1 MQSLKNL
8 QMCNYY
14 LLRIINF
21 INNRK
26 SNQVPLEKKVSD
38 LLFLQ
43 KKRKSEHP
51 FVNYQWNYM
60 TPKKEVNFSLLK
72 QTDLKS
78 ETNAFSTE
86 PNGLSNYNSSSELSF
101 EYNIKNK
108 NSRYKRLNE
117 IEYLIKKI
125 INSNNEN
132 QKMNL
137 EGNDFGVP
145 GKNKFFK
152 KEKIDVAKNTELSK
166 FKNNNR
172 KNINLFKVM
181 NINSNGNDIIENNC
195 GKKDDEDINKRS
207 GVKVMINNKLVYSNS
222 NGTNLY
228 QYSNNFQKSKKI
240 IFIDVG
246 RRRSKYRGVSK
257 NGNQWQVL
265 IMINK
270 SKSYVGTYTTEDFAA
285 RVYDILAIKN
295 RGNKA
300 KTNFIY
306 SESQIRKIC
315 NTDIDI
321 KSKNLKEIISEL
333 LKEK

>member
-8 QMCNYY
+8 QMCNDY

-21 INNRK
+21 INNSK
-26 SNQVPLEKKVSD
+26 NKQVPIESKVSD

-43 KKRKSEHP
+43 KKRKSDQL
-51 FVNYQWNYM
+51 FLNYQWSYM
-60 TPKKEVNFSLLK
+60 TPKKEVDFSLLK

-78 ETNAFSTE
+78 ETNAISLE
-86 PNGLSNYNSSSELSF
+86 QNGLSNYNSSSELSF
-101 EYNIKNK
+101 DYNIEKKNF
-108 NSRYKRLNE
+108 RYKRLDE
-117 IEYLIKKI
+117 IEYLLKKI

-132 QKMNL
+132 QKINL
-137 EGNDFGVP
+137 EENDLGIP

-152 KEKIDVAKNTELSK
+152 NEKIDVDKNTELSK
-166 FKNNNR
+166 FKNANR
-172 KNINLFKVM
+172 KSNNLFKVM
-181 NINSNGNDIIENNC
+181 NVNGNDIIENNC
-195 GKKDDEDINKRS
+195 SKKYDEDNNKRS
-207 GVKVMINNKLVYSNS
+207 EVKVMINNKLVYSNS
-222 NGTNLY
+222 TGTNLY
-228 QYSNNFQKSKKI
+228 HYSNNAQKSKKI

-295 RGNKA
+295 RGNKV

>member
-1 MQSLKNL
+1 MIT
-8 QMCNYY
+8 YY

-26 SNQVPLEKKVSD
+26 NKQVPIENKVSD

-43 KKRKSEHP
+43 KKRKSDQP
-51 FVNYQWNYM
+51 FLNYQWNYL
-60 TPKKEVNFSLLK
+60 TPKKEVDFSLLK

-78 ETNAFSTE
+78 ETNAISLE
-86 PNGLSNYNSSSELSF
+86 QNGLSNYNSSSELSF
-101 EYNIKNK
+101 DYNIEKKNFQ
-108 NSRYKRLNE
+108 YKKLDE
-117 IEYLIKKI
+117 IEYLLKKI

-132 QKMNL
+132 QKINL
-137 EGNDFGVP
+137 EENDLGIP
-145 GKNKFFK
+145 GKNKYFK
-152 KEKIDVAKNTELSK
+152 NEKIDDDKNTELSK
-166 FKNNNR
+166 FKNANR
-172 KNINLFKVM
+172 KSNNLFKVM
-181 NINSNGNDIIENNC
+181 NVNGNDIIENNC
-195 GKKDDEDINKRS
+195 SKKYDEDNNKRS
-207 GVKVMINNKLVYSNS
+207 EVKVMINNKLVYSNS
-222 NGTNLY
+222 IGTNLY
-228 QYSNNFQKSKKI
+228 QYSNNVQKSKKI

-333 LKEK
+333 LKEN

>member
-26 SNQVPLEKKVSD
+26 NKQVPIENNVSD

-43 KKRKSEHP
+43 KKRKSEQY
-51 FVNYQWNYM
+51 FLNYQLNCI
-60 TPKKEVNFSLLK
+60 TPKKEVDFSLLK
-72 QTDLKS
+72 QMDIKS
-78 ETNAFSTE
+78 ETNAFSSE
-86 PNGLSNYNSSSELSF
+86 PNGLSNYDSSSKLSF
-101 EYNIKNK
+101 DYNIEKK
-108 NSRYKRLNE
+108 KSQYKRLND

-125 INSNNEN
+125 INLNNEN
-132 QKMNL
+132 QKINL
-137 EGNDFGVP
+137 KKDDLEIHGT
-145 GKNKFFK
+145 NKFFK
-152 KEKIDVAKNTELSK
+152 NDKIDSGKNTDLSK
-166 FKNNNR
+166 FKNSNR
-172 KNINLFKVM
+172 KNNNLFKVM
-181 NINSNGNDIIENNC
+181 NINSNGNDIIENNY
-195 GKKDDEDINKRS
+195 GKKDKEDINKRS
-207 GVKVMINNKLVYSNS
+207 EVKIMINNKLVYSNS
-222 NGTNLY
+222 SRNNLY
-228 QYSNNFQKSKKI
+228 QYSNKYKKSKKI

-270 SKSYVGTYTTEDFAA
+270 SKSYVGTYATEDFAA

-300 KTNFIY
+300 KTNFLY
-306 SESQIRKIC
+306 SESQINKIC

-333 LKEK
+333 LKEN

>member
-26 SNQVPLEKKVSD
+26 NKQVPIENKVSD

-43 KKRKSEHP
+43 KKRKSDQP
-51 FVNYQWNYM
+51 FLNYQWNYL
-60 TPKKEVNFSLLK
+60 TPKKEVDFSLLK
-72 QTDLKS
+72 QTELKS
-78 ETNAFSTE
+78 ETNAFSLE
-86 PNGLSNYNSSSELSF
+86 PNGLSYYNSSSELSF
-101 EYNIKNK
+101 DYNIEKKNFR
-108 NSRYKRLNE
+108 NKRLDE
-117 IEYLIKKI
+117 IEYLLKKI

-132 QKMNL
+132 QKINL
-137 EGNDFGVP
+137 EENDLGIP

-152 KEKIDVAKNTELSK
+152 NEKIDVDKNTELSK
-166 FKNNNR
+166 FKYANR
-172 KNINLFKVM
+172 KSNNLFKVM
-181 NINSNGNDIIENNC
+181 NVNGNDIIEKNSS
-195 GKKDDEDINKRS
+195 KKCDEDNNKRS
-207 GVKVMINNKLVYSNS
+207 EVKVMINNKLVYSNS
-222 NGTNLY
+222 TGTNLY
-228 QYSNNFQKSKKI
+228 QYSNNVQKSKKI

-333 LKEK
+333 LKEN

>member
-8 QMCNYY
+8 QMCNDY

-21 INNRK
+21 INNSK
-26 SNQVPLEKKVSD
+26 NKQVPIESKVSD

-43 KKRKSEHP
+43 KKRKSDQH
-51 FVNYQWNYM
+51 FLNYQWSYM
-60 TPKKEVNFSLLK
+60 TPKKEVDFSLLK

-78 ETNAFSTE
+78 ETNAISLE
-86 PNGLSNYNSSSELSF
+86 QNGLSNYNSSSELSF
-101 EYNIKNK
+101 DYNNKKKNFR
-108 NSRYKRLNE
+108 NKRLDE
-117 IEYLIKKI
+117 IEYLLKKI

-132 QKMNL
+132 QKINL
-137 EGNDFGVP
+137 EENDLGIP

-152 KEKIDVAKNTELSK
+152 NEKIDVDKNTELSK
-166 FKNNNR
+166 FKNANR
-172 KNINLFKVM
+172 KSNNLFKVM
-181 NINSNGNDIIENNC
+181 NVNSNDIIENNC
-195 GKKDDEDINKRS
+195 SKKYDEDNNKRS
-207 GVKVMINNKLVYSNS
+207 EVKVMINNKLVYSNS
-222 NGTNLY
+222 IGTNLY
-228 QYSNNFQKSKKI
+228 QYSNNVQKSKKI

-300 KTNFIY
+300 KTNFKY

-321 KSKNLKEIISEL
+321 K
-333 LKEK
+333 

>member
-1 MQSLKNL
+1 
-8 QMCNYY
+8 MCNYY

-26 SNQVPLEKKVSD
+26 SNQVPIENKVSD
-38 LLFLQ
+38 LSFLQ
-43 KKRKSEHP
+43 KKRKSDHS
-51 FVNYQWNYM
+51 FVNYQWNCM

-108 NSRYKRLNE
+108 NSRNKRLNK

-132 QKMNL
+132 QKINL
-137 EGNDFGVP
+137 EGNDFGIH

-152 KEKIDVAKNTELSK
+152 NEKINVDKNTELSK
-166 FKNNNR
+166 FKNNYR

-207 GVKVMINNKLVYSNS
+207 EVKVMINNKLVYSNS

-295 RGNKA
+295 RGDKA

-333 LKEK
+333 LKEN

>member
-8 QMCNYY
+8 QMCNDY

-21 INNRK
+21 INNSK
-26 SNQVPLEKKVSD
+26 NKQVPIESKVSD

-43 KKRKSEHP
+43 KKRKSDQH
-51 FVNYQWNYM
+51 FLNYQWSYM
-60 TPKKEVNFSLLK
+60 TPKKEVDFSLLK

-78 ETNAFSTE
+78 ETNAISLE

-101 EYNIKNK
+101 DYNIEKKNF
-108 NSRYKRLNE
+108 RYKRLDE
-117 IEYLIKKI
+117 IEYLLKKI

-132 QKMNL
+132 QKINL
-137 EGNDFGVP
+137 EENDLGIP

-152 KEKIDVAKNTELSK
+152 NEKIDVDKNTELSK
-166 FKNNNR
+166 FKNANR
-172 KNINLFKVM
+172 KSNNLFKVM
-181 NINSNGNDIIENNC
+181 NVNGNDIIENNC
-195 GKKDDEDINKRS
+195 SKKYDEDNNKRS
-207 GVKVMINNKLVYSNS
+207 EVKVMINNKLVYSNS
-222 NGTNLY
+222 IGTNLY
-228 QYSNNFQKSKKI
+228 QYSNNVQKSKKI

-333 LKEK
+333 LKEN

>member
-8 QMCNYY
+8 QMCNDY

-21 INNRK
+21 INNSK
-26 SNQVPLEKKVSD
+26 NKQVPIESKVSD

-43 KKRKSEHP
+43 KKRKSDQH
-51 FVNYQWNYM
+51 FLNYQWSYM
-60 TPKKEVNFSLLK
+60 TPKKEVDFSLLK

-78 ETNAFSTE
+78 ETNAISLE
-86 PNGLSNYNSSSELSF
+86 QNGLSNYNSSSELSF
-101 EYNIKNK
+101 DYNIEKKNFR
-108 NSRYKRLNE
+108 NKRLDE
-117 IEYLIKKI
+117 IEYLLKKI

-132 QKMNL
+132 QKINL
-137 EGNDFGVP
+137 EENDLGIP
-145 GKNKFFK
+145 GKNKYFK
-152 KEKIDVAKNTELSK
+152 NEKIDDDKNTELSK
-166 FKNNNR
+166 FKNANR
-172 KNINLFKVM
+172 KSNNLFKVM
-181 NINSNGNDIIENNC
+181 NVNGNDIIENNC
-195 GKKDDEDINKRS
+195 SKKYDEDNNKRS
-207 GVKVMINNKLVYSNS
+207 EVKVMINNKLVYSNS
-222 NGTNLY
+222 TGTNLY
-228 QYSNNFQKSKKI
+228 HYSNNVQKSKKI

-300 KTNFIY
+300 KTNFKY

-333 LKEK
+333 LKEN

>member
-1 MQSLKNL
+1 
-8 QMCNYY
+8 MCNDY

-21 INNRK
+21 INNSK
-26 SNQVPLEKKVSD
+26 NKQVPIESKVSD

-43 KKRKSEHP
+43 KKRKSDQL
-51 FVNYQWNYM
+51 FLNYQWSYM
-60 TPKKEVNFSLLK
+60 TPKKEVDFSLLK

-78 ETNAFSTE
+78 ETNAISLE

-101 EYNIKNK
+101 DYNIEKKNF
-108 NSRYKRLNE
+108 RYKRLDE
-117 IEYLIKKI
+117 IEYLLKKI

-132 QKMNL
+132 QKINL
-137 EGNDFGVP
+137 EENDLGIP

-152 KEKIDVAKNTELSK
+152 NEKIDVDKNTELSK
-166 FKNNNR
+166 FKNANR
-172 KNINLFKVM
+172 KSNNLFKVM
-181 NINSNGNDIIENNC
+181 NVNGNDIIENNC
-195 GKKDDEDINKRS
+195 SKKYDEDNNKRS
-207 GVKVMINNKLVYSNS
+207 EVKVMINNKLVYSNS
-222 NGTNLY
+222 TGTNLY
-228 QYSNNFQKSKKI
+228 HYSNNAQKSKKI

-295 RGNKA
+295 RGNKV

-333 LKEK
+333 LKEN

>member
-21 INNRK
+21 INNSK
-26 SNQVPLEKKVSD
+26 NKQVPIENKVSD

-43 KKRKSEHP
+43 KKRKSDQP
-51 FVNYQWNYM
+51 FLNYQWNYL
-60 TPKKEVNFSLLK
+60 TPKKEVDFSLLK

-78 ETNAFSTE
+78 ETNAISLE
-86 PNGLSNYNSSSELSF
+86 QNGLSNYNSSSELSF
-101 EYNIKNK
+101 DYNIEKKNFR
-108 NSRYKRLNE
+108 NKRLDE
-117 IEYLIKKI
+117 IEYLLKKI

-132 QKMNL
+132 QKINL
-137 EGNDFGVP
+137 EENDLGIP
-145 GKNKFFK
+145 GKNKYFK
-152 KEKIDVAKNTELSK
+152 NEKIDDDKNTELSK
-166 FKNNNR
+166 FKNANR
-172 KNINLFKVM
+172 KSNNLFKVM
-181 NINSNGNDIIENNC
+181 NVNGNDIIEKNSS
-195 GKKDDEDINKRS
+195 KKCDEDNNKRS
-207 GVKVMINNKLVYSNS
+207 EVKVMINNKLVYSNS
-222 NGTNLY
+222 TGTNLY
-228 QYSNNFQKSKKI
+228 QYSNNVQKSKKI

-333 LKEK
+333 LKEN

>member
-1 MQSLKNL
+1 
-8 QMCNYY
+8 MCNDY

-26 SNQVPLEKKVSD
+26 NKQVPIENKVSD

-43 KKRKSEHP
+43 KKRKSDQP
-51 FVNYQWNYM
+51 FLNYQWNYL
-60 TPKKEVNFSLLK
+60 TPKKEVDFSLLK

-78 ETNAFSTE
+78 ETNAISLE
-86 PNGLSNYNSSSELSF
+86 QNGLSNYNSSSELSF
-101 EYNIKNK
+101 DYNNKKKNFR
-108 NSRYKRLNE
+108 NKRLDE
-117 IEYLIKKI
+117 IEYLLKKI

-132 QKMNL
+132 QKINL
-137 EGNDFGVP
+137 EENDLGIP
-145 GKNKFFK
+145 GKNKYFK
-152 KEKIDVAKNTELSK
+152 NEKIDNDNNTELSK
-166 FKNNNR
+166 FKNANR
-172 KNINLFKVM
+172 KSNNLFKVM
-181 NINSNGNDIIENNC
+181 NVNSNDIIENNC
-195 GKKDDEDINKRS
+195 SKKYDEDNNKRS
-207 GVKVMINNKLVYSNS
+207 EVKVMINNKLVYSNS
-222 NGTNLY
+222 TGTNLY
-228 QYSNNFQKSKKI
+228 QYSNNVQKSKKI

-321 KSKNLKEIISEL
+321 KSKNLKEKISEL
-333 LKEK
+333 LKEN

>member
-8 QMCNYY
+8 QMCNDY

-26 SNQVPLEKKVSD
+26 NKQVPIENKVSD

-43 KKRKSEHP
+43 KKRKSDQH
-51 FVNYQWNYM
+51 FLNYQWNYM
-60 TPKKEVNFSLLK
+60 TPKKEVDFSLLK

-78 ETNAFSTE
+78 ENNAISLE
-86 PNGLSNYNSSSELSF
+86 QNGLSNYNSSSELSF
-101 EYNIKNK
+101 DYNIEKKNF
-108 NSRYKRLNE
+108 RYKRLDE
-117 IEYLIKKI
+117 IEYLLKKI

-132 QKMNL
+132 QKINL
-137 EGNDFGVP
+137 EENDLGIP
-145 GKNKFFK
+145 GKNKYFK
-152 KEKIDVAKNTELSK
+152 NEKIDDDKNTELSK
-166 FKNNNR
+166 FKNANR
-172 KNINLFKVM
+172 KSNNLFKVM
-181 NINSNGNDIIENNC
+181 NVNDNDIIENNC
-195 GKKDDEDINKRS
+195 SKKYDEDNNKRS
-207 GVKVMINNKLVYSNS
+207 EVKVMINNKLVYSNS
-222 NGTNLY
+222 TGTNLY
-228 QYSNNFQKSKKI
+228 HYSNNVQKSKKI

-300 KTNFIY
+300 KTNFKY

-333 LKEK
+333 LKEN

>member
-8 QMCNYY
+8 QMCNDY

-21 INNRK
+21 INNSK
-26 SNQVPLEKKVSD
+26 NKQVPIESKVSD

-43 KKRKSEHP
+43 KKRKSDQH
-51 FVNYQWNYM
+51 FLNYQWNYM
-60 TPKKEVNFSLLK
+60 TPKKEVDFSLLK

-78 ETNAFSTE
+78 ETNAISLE
-86 PNGLSNYNSSSELSF
+86 QNGLSNYNSSSELSF
-101 EYNIKNK
+101 DYNIEKKNFL
-108 NSRYKRLNE
+108 YKRLDE
-117 IEYLIKKI
+117 IEYLLKKI

-132 QKMNL
+132 QKINL
-137 EGNDFGVP
+137 EENDLGIP

-152 KEKIDVAKNTELSK
+152 NEKIDVDKNTELSK
-166 FKNNNR
+166 FKNANR
-172 KNINLFKVM
+172 KSNNLFKVM
-181 NINSNGNDIIENNC
+181 NVNSNDIIENNC
-195 GKKDDEDINKRS
+195 SKKYDEDHNKRS
-207 GVKVMINNKLVYSNS
+207 EVKVMINNKLVYSNS
-222 NGTNLY
+222 TGTNLY
-228 QYSNNFQKSKKI
+228 HYSNNAQKSKKI

-270 SKSYVGTYTTEDFAA
+270 SKSYVGTYTTEDLAA

-333 LKEK
+333 LKEN

>member
-8 QMCNYY
+8 QMCNDY

-21 INNRK
+21 INNSK
-26 SNQVPLEKKVSD
+26 NKQVPIESKVSD

-43 KKRKSEHP
+43 KKRKSDQH
-51 FVNYQWNYM
+51 FLNYQWNYM
-60 TPKKEVNFSLLK
+60 TPKKEVDFSLLK

-78 ETNAFSTE
+78 ETNAISLE
-86 PNGLSNYNSSSELSF
+86 QNGLSNYNSSSELSF
-101 EYNIKNK
+101 DYNIEKKNFR
-108 NSRYKRLNE
+108 NKRLDE
-117 IEYLIKKI
+117 IEYLLKKI

-132 QKMNL
+132 QKINL
-137 EGNDFGVP
+137 EENDLGIP

-152 KEKIDVAKNTELSK
+152 NEKIDVDKNTELSK
-166 FKNNNR
+166 FKNANR
-172 KNINLFKVM
+172 KSNNLFKVM
-181 NINSNGNDIIENNC
+181 NVNSNDIIENNC
-195 GKKDDEDINKRS
+195 SKKYDEDNNKRS
-207 GVKVMINNKLVYSNS
+207 EVKVMINNKLVYSNS
-222 NGTNLY
+222 TGTNLY
-228 QYSNNFQKSKKI
+228 HYSNNVQKSKKI

-333 LKEK
+333 LKEN

>member
-1 MQSLKNL
+1 
-8 QMCNYY
+8 MCNYY

-21 INNRK
+21 INNLK
-26 SNQVPLEKKVSD
+26 NKEAPIENNNLSD

-43 KKRKSEHP
+43 KKRNFEDSFLH
-51 FVNYQWNYM
+51 YQWNKCM
-60 TPKKEVNFSLLK
+60 TPKKEVNFSLFK
-72 QTDLKS
+72 QIDIKS
-78 ETNAFSTE
+78 EASAFTSE
-86 PNGLSNYNSSSELSF
+86 PNGLTNYSRYTEFSLDN
-101 EYNIKNK
+101 NIKKQNY
-108 NSRYKRLNE
+108 REKRLSD

-132 QKMNL
+132 QKIDL
-137 EGNDFGVP
+137 EENDLDFHEE
-145 GKNKFFK
+145 NKFFK
-152 KEKIDVAKNTELSK
+152 NEKNNFDKNAEIFK
-166 FKNNNR
+166 FKNFYRKSNN
-172 KNINLFKVM
+172 IFKVM
-181 NINSNGNDIIENNC
+181 NINNNGNDIIKNNKYDKNDD
-195 GKKDDEDINKRS
+195 GINNKKSE
-207 GVKVMINNKLVYSNS
+207 VKVMINNKLVYSNS
-222 NGTNLY
+222 NGTDLY
-228 QYSNNFQKSKKI
+228 HYSNNFQKSKKI

-306 SESQIRKIC
+306 SETQKKKIC

-321 KSKNLKEIISEL
+321 KAKNLKEIISEL
-333 LKEK
+333 LKEN